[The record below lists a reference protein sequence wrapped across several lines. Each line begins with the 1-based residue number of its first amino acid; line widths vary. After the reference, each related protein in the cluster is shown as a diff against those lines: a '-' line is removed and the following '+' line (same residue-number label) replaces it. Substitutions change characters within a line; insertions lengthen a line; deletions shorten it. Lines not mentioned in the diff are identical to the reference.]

1 MLKKITFTLF
11 TTLFLICTAVA
22 QNEVDNEALR
32 KQLEICYGHLEENR
46 YLDGVKQAILLLE
59 RAREK
64 KSDEYIAEAY
74 YFLGLIDETSR
85 DYQEAETKYLK
96 ALDITTRN
104 KDTLFIIDLYN
115 GLGSIAALKDG
126 NYQKAENYY
135 TEALSFAEQINSPFI
150 KTLTINLCWNF
161 LDQQKTNQVKP
172 YLSKLNNY
180 LKWPPQDGEETLTQS
195 TSGYI
200 LGRYYLET
208 NNFERAEIYF
218 NKSIG
223 YAKKTKNLEHLRDI
237 HWQTTKLYE
246 VQENYERAHEELKK
260 YIAYNNLFLDNK
272 AIQSLR
278 AEKVKLQIGEYERAL
293 NNSEREHLL
302 VSSLADNRR
311 KLIVIYAV
319 AFSVLLVF
327 SVIIYRQNIAKKKLI
342 SGLAKN
348 NRALKEAREAALQAA
363 KIKTQFI
370 NSISHEIRTPLHGV
384 IGITSLLLED
394 ENTSNSNK
402 KLLKSLKFSGNYLL
416 GLISNV
422 LLISKIDNNKVVVR
436 PRETKIKGFIENVI
450 QSVSFIGDKKGVDV
464 KWKLEKGVPDLLKL
478 DQVILFE
485 ILVNLIENA
494 IKFSQQKQEVRL
506 EVSLQEKISD
516 KAKLRF
522 KVIDQGPGIPE
533 EKHQEIFTEFTQV
546 SAEKKSLEGIG
557 LGLSIVK
564 NLVELL
570 GSKIN
575 IDSKTGKGTT
585 FYFDLET
592 PIAVQP
598 DLRENKAKKVSR
610 LPQKRIL
617 LIEDNEI
624 NKMIV
629 SKFLSNQEV
638 ELDIASEGNQGL
650 ALFHKNKYDLLLV
663 DINIPGMNG
672 FDITREIRKTNR
684 EIPIIAVTASELK
697 EIQSL
702 ADTVGIT
709 DILIKPFNKETLID
723 LLRKYL

>member
-1 MLKKITFTLF
+1 MYKKVAFTLLS
-11 TTLFLICTAVA
+11 LFWICTAVA
-22 QNEVDNEALR
+22 QNEIDNTALR
-32 KQLEICYGHLEENR
+32 KQLELCYEHLEENR
-46 YLDGVKQAILLLE
+46 YLDGVKQANLLLE
-59 RAREK
+59 RARK
-64 KSDEYIAEAY
+64 QKSDEYIAETY

-85 DYQEAETKYLK
+85 DYQGAETKYLK
-96 ALDITTRN
+96 ALDITTQN

-135 TEALSFAEQINSPFI
+135 TKALSFAEEIDSPFI
-150 KTLTINLCWNF
+150 TTLTINLCWNF

-172 YLSKLNNY
+172 YLSKLNNF
-180 LKWPPQDGEETLTQS
+180 LKSPPKDGDEVLTQA

-208 NNFERAEIYF
+208 SDFKQAEIYF
-218 NKSIG
+218 DKSIG
-223 YAKKTKNLEHLRDI
+223 YAKKIKNLEHLRDI
-237 HWQTTKLYE
+237 YWQTTKLYE
-246 VQENYERAHEELKK
+246 VQKDYEKAHEQLKK

-302 VSSLADNRR
+302 VSSLADSRR
-311 KLIVIYAV
+311 KLIVIYAI
-319 AFSVLLVF
+319 AFSVLLIF
-327 SVIIYRQNIAKKKLI
+327 SVIIYRQNSAKKKLI

-394 ENTSNSNK
+394 EHTSNSNK

-436 PRETKIKGFIENVI
+436 PRETKIKGFLENVI

-464 KWKLEKGVPDLLKL
+464 KWKLEKGVPSLMKL
-478 DQVILFE
+478 DQVVLFE

-506 EVSLQEKISD
+506 EVSLREKTSN
-516 KAKLRF
+516 KAILRF
-522 KVIDQGPGIPE
+522 KVVDQGPGIPK
-533 EKHQEIFTEFTQV
+533 EKHREIFTEFTQV
-546 SAEKKSLEGIG
+546 SAEKKNLEGIG

-570 GSKIN
+570 GSNIN
-575 IDSKTGKGTT
+575 IDSEIGKGTT
-585 FYFDLET
+585 FYFDLVA
-592 PIAVQP
+592 PIIVQP
-598 DLRENKAKKVSR
+598 ELNENKAQNASNMAH
-610 LPQKRIL
+610 KRIL

-624 NKMIV
+624 NKMV
-629 SKFLSNQEV
+629 VTKFLSNQEV
-638 ELDIASEGNQGL
+638 KLDIASEGNQGL
-650 ALFHKNKYDLLLV
+650 ALYKENEYDILLV

-697 EIQSL
+697 EIQCL

-723 LLRKYL
+723 MLQKYL